1 MTTPTRAASTNKSAL
16 RASLKKEDE
25 SLAERLAAT
34 DVPLVAEPEAEAPV
48 VAVPASE
55 PAAPAG
61 KATKVAAKTVA
72 AKASSEA
79 TSAVAA
85 KAPAKTAK
93 KPARAKSPAAKP
105 VVPEASPAAAPKAR
119 SVARKAVAEA
129 KPAAPEKPAK
139 PEPTRKKRGPVTTAA
154 ATTKASAGK
163 QLAKLEEAVVKVER
177 VTKDKGDKLVRYT
190 VELLK
195 SEAAAIESL
204 RVELAKAAGWAAS
217 KSDILRAGVK
227 VFAEQKLDQM
237 KSVLGA
243 LAGASKAGKKG

>member
-1 MTTPTRAASTNKSAL
+1 MTTPTRAASSNKSAL

-34 DVPLVAEPEAEAPV
+34 DVPLVAEPEAETPV

-55 PAAPAG
+55 PAPTAG
-61 KATKVAAKTVA
+61 KAAKVAVKTVA
-72 AKASSEA
+72 AQASGE
-79 TSAVAA
+79 TKSAVA
-85 KAPAKTAK
+85 KAPAKTGK
-93 KPARAKSPAAKP
+93 KPARAKSPAAKTA
-105 VVPEASPAAAPKAR
+105 VPEAAPAAAPKAR
-119 SVARKAVAEA
+119 PVARKAAAEA
-129 KPAAPEKPAK
+129 KSAALEKPAK
-139 PEPTRKKRGPVTTAA
+139 RETTRKKRGPVTTAA
-154 ATTKASAGK
+154 PTTKESAGK
-163 QLAKLEEAVVKVER
+163 PLATLEEAVVKVER

-227 VFAEQKLDQM
+227 VFAEQKLDEM